1 MQAYKEAIQLG
12 VMTPNE
18 VRTELG
24 MGPIDGGDSMFV
36 GPNMEEKNGGANDE
50 AGTQIPDDDNDD
62 QSE

>member
-18 VRTELG
+18 VRNELG
-24 MGPIDGGDSMFV
+24 MAPIDGGDSMFV

-50 AGTQIPDDDNDD
+50 AGIEISNDDDDD